1 MTALPSS
8 IESYDYVIAGGG
20 LAGLSL
26 AWQIAHSPLRNR
38 SILIV
43 DHDSSPIQNSTYS
56 FWSEGDNPFSQ
67 IVSHTWDLLSVFTND
82 SAHSSKLSSYR
93 YHTIRG
99 ADIYRLVFQELSA
112 CPQVTFLHGHISEMS
127 ETLNDVRIVV
137 DRKEYAGK
145 WVFDSRYRPNLG
157 ESQPEKYRR
166 LKMSFHGWD
175 IETDHDIFNPRNAFL
190 MDFRTYQGPDMR
202 FFYVLPYDER
212 HALVEYTIFA
222 QTPLSRSASEAAL
235 YCYLE
240 TVFGLSAGRNC
251 QLSHREAGSL
261 LVTDQPFERRTG
273 FRTLAIGLPGGRL
286 KPSTGYA
293 FTRIQRDSRAILHS
307 LLRYNDPFHVPGDS
321 PLYTLLDSL
330 MLEVMRDHPE
340 NTQGIFSALF
350 ERNSMD
356 NVLRFLDEDA
366 SLSVVLRL
374 MATLPAGL
382 FIKILGQRG
391 LKPGLSKA
399 LDFGSSYSQGNRS

>member
-1 MTALPSS
+1 MITQRSS
-8 IESYDYVIAGGG
+8 IDTYDFVFAGGG

-26 AWQIAHSPLRNR
+26 AWQIAQSPLRNR
-38 SILIV
+38 SMLIV
-43 DHDSSPIQNSTYS
+43 DHDSSPIQNSTFSY
-56 FWSEGDNPFSQ
+56 WSEGSNPFLQ
-67 IVSHTWDLLSVFTND
+67 AVSYTWDQLSVFTKD
-82 SAHSSKLSSYR
+82 GSSRSNLGSYR

-99 ADIYRLVFQELSA
+99 ADIYRLVSQELSA
-112 CPQVTFLHGHISEMS
+112 CPRVTSLRGHISEMS
-127 ETLNDVRIVV
+127 ETVEGVRILV
-137 DRKEYAGK
+137 DGREYTGK
-145 WVFDSRYRPNLG
+145 WVFDSRPRSNTG
-157 ESQPEKYRR
+157 QSQTEKYLR
-166 LKMSFHGWD
+166 LKMSFQGWD
-175 IETDHDIFNPRNAFL
+175 IETDQDVFNPRNAIL
-190 MDFRTYQGPDMR
+190 MDFRTYQGSDMC

-222 QTPLSRSASEAAL
+222 QKPLSHSDSEAAL

-240 TVFGLSAGRNC
+240 SVFGLSAGQNF
-251 QLSHREAGSL
+251 QLNHREAGCL

-273 FRTLAIGLPGGRL
+273 FRTLAIGLSGGRL

-293 FTRIQRDSRAILHS
+293 FTRIQRDSRAILRS
-307 LLRYNDPFHVPGDS
+307 LLQHNHPFHIPGDS

-330 MLEVMRDHPE
+330 MLEVMRDYPE
-340 NTQGIFSALF
+340 NTQRIFSALF

-366 SLSVVLRL
+366 PLSEVLRL

-382 FIKILGQRG
+382 FIKIMGQRS

-399 LDFGSSYSQGNRS
+399 LNFGSSYSQGNRS